1 MTVDV
6 LPDPETQSPET
17 QSPETQSPETQ
28 SPETQSPET
37 QSPETQSPE
46 TLGPETLSEPEVLE
60 RAADA
65 ALSLAGE
72 GGWTAVTLRDIAEKA
87 GVKLSALYRVA
98 PQKGA
103 VVDALSRRLDQAALR
118 AVEVEAT
125 GDRVERL
132 FEATMAR
139 LEAMEPNRFAIL
151 AMAQSEGLLRA
162 RMALRLAATAQA
174 LLEGAGVDTSGRQGA
189 VRVLAMITVWT
200 RVLSVWRDDEG
211 ALNRTMAEIDKRL
224 KQMRQRL
231 ARVGAGF

>member
-1 MTVDV
+1 
-6 LPDPETQSPET
+6 
-17 QSPETQSPETQ
+17 
-28 SPETQSPET
+28 
-37 QSPETQSPE
+37 
-46 TLGPETLSEPEVLE
+46 
-60 RAADA
+60 
-65 ALSLAGE
+65 
-72 GGWTAVTLRDIAEKA
+72 
-87 GVKLSALYRVA
+87 
-98 PQKGA
+98 
-103 VVDALSRRLDQAALR
+103 
-118 AVEVEAT
+118 
-125 GDRVERL
+125 
-132 FEATMAR
+132 MAR